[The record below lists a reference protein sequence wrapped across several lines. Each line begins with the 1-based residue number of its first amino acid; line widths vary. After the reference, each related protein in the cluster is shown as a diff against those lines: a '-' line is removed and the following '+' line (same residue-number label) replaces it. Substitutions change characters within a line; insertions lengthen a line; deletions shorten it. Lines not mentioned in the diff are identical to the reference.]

1 MSDPPP
7 DLPPPT
13 ERGDGLRRIDPSN
26 PPIPPPTP
34 STEPTLPSASPP
46 PKPRRLT
53 SLDCL
58 CQGSGVLLMAAEAAR
73 QGRCVVLDRYGD
85 RALVPCDCTDGRSRA
100 EKWRN
105 LPREASGVYLN
116 TGRTLPAQQAAQ
128 LEITAFVADPRG
140 WLTLVGGY
148 GVGKTR
154 LIYACLNH
162 LADAGIYGRYVMM
175 PELLNELR
183 NALRDDDYGERLR
196 RFVEAPLLAID
207 ELDKIRDS
215 EFVDDVLQAIF
226 LARYQ
231 QREALSTIIG
241 YNADGAHRLPP
252 FLRSRIHDSRFRLV
266 ELGGR
271 DLRPIADKLDPWD
284 RGEGEP

>member
-1 MSDPPP
+1 MMNDPN
-7 DLPPPT
+7 DLPLS
-13 ERGDGLRRIDPSN
+13 EHGGDLRRIDPSKL
-26 PPIPPPTP
+26 PIPRPMPTTPPSLPKSAPPVP
-34 STEPTLPSASPP
+34 SPL
-46 PKPRRLT
+46 K

-58 CQGSGVLLMAAEAAR
+58 CQGSGVLLLAADAAR
-73 QGRCVVLDRYGD
+73 SGRCIVLDRYGD
-85 RALVPCDCTDGRSRA
+85 RALVPCDCTDGRARA
-100 EKWRN
+100 AKWRN
-105 LPREASGVYLN
+105 LPREAHGVYLTN
-116 TGRTLPAQQAAQ
+116 GGSVASQKAAH
-128 LEITAFVADPRG
+128 LKIAAFVADPRG

-162 LADAGIYGRYVMM
+162 LADVGIYGRYVMM

-196 RFVEAPLLAID
+196 RFVEAPLLAVD

-231 QREALSTIIG
+231 QRETLSTIIG
-241 YNADGAHRLPP
+241 YNADGVSKLPP
-252 FLRSRIHDSRFRLV
+252 FLLSRIKGSRFRLI

-284 RGEGEP
+284 RGKGEV

>member
-1 MSDPPP
+1 M
-7 DLPPPT
+7 
-13 ERGDGLRRIDPSN
+13 E
-26 PPIPPPTP
+26 
-34 STEPTLPSASPP
+34 
-46 PKPRRLT
+46 
-53 SLDCL
+53 
-58 CQGSGVLLMAAEAAR
+58 AEAAR
-73 QGRCVVLDRYGD
+73 AARCVVLDRYGD
-85 RALVPCDCTDGRSRA
+85 RALIPCDCTDGLSRA
-100 EKWRN
+100 AKWRN
-105 LPREASGVYLN
+105 LPREAHGVYLHN
-116 TGRTLPAQQAAQ
+116 GSTIPAQKAAH

-140 WLTLVGGY
+140 WLTLIGGY

-154 LIYACLNH
+154 LIYAALNH

-215 EFVDDVLQAIF
+215 DFVDDVLQAIF

-231 QREALSTIIG
+231 QRETLSTIIG
-241 YNADGAHRLPP
+241 YNADGADRLPP
-252 FLRSRIHDSRFRLV
+252 FLLSRIKDSRFRLV

-271 DLRPIADKLDPWD
+271 DLRPIADQLDPWNKGD
-284 RGEGEP
+284 GEL